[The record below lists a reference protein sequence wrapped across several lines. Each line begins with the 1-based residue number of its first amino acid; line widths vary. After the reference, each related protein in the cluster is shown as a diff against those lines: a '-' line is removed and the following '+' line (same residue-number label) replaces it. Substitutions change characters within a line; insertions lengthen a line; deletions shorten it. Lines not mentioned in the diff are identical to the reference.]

1 MPQPSWC
8 RNLTKRATVS
18 IDVLFIN
25 TISDAVHSCTCHD
38 VPGRAL
44 NRLVINRT
52 SASATDKMCGGR
64 FIPFTGRIVHFIA
77 SKPQTGLARGQCQ
90 SGLWQ
95 RVSGSTVLT
104 GKIAN
109 GERLPL
115 PSGFSASQCTWSV
128 SNAEN
133 PHGWKPNYFAGSV
146 ATYDSNRIVKCG
158 YYDEYNFHGGTNRN
172 DLTGKCS
179 YIVVC
184 Q

>member
-52 SASATDKMCGGR
+52 STSATDKMCGGR

-77 SKPQTGLARGQCQ
+77 SNPHTGLA
-90 SGLWQ
+90 L
-95 RVSGSTVLT
+95 
-104 GKIAN
+104 
-109 GERLPL
+109 
-115 PSGFSASQCTWSV
+115 ASVPIRCV
-128 SNAEN
+128 
-133 PHGWKPNYFAGSV
+133 GW
-146 ATYDSNRIVKCG
+146 
-158 YYDEYNFHGGTNRN
+158 
-172 DLTGKCS
+172 L
-179 YIVVC
+179 
-184 Q
+184 

>member
-52 SASATDKMCGGR
+52 STSATDKMCGGR

-77 SKPQTGLARGQCQ
+77 SKPQTGLARRPVPIRYVGDNRWKTQSYSAFHHRLSGAIRLLCHCQNGQRRGCP
-90 SGLWQ
+90 LLP
-95 RVSGSTVLT
+95 GS
-104 GKIAN
+104 
-109 GERLPL
+109 
-115 PSGFSASQCTWSV
+115 
-128 SNAEN
+128 
-133 PHGWKPNYFAGSV
+133 
-146 ATYDSNRIVKCG
+146 
-158 YYDEYNFHGGTNRN
+158 
-172 DLTGKCS
+172 
-179 YIVVC
+179 
-184 Q
+184 

>member
-52 SASATDKMCGGR
+52 STSATDKMCGGR

-77 SKPQTGLARGQCQ
+77 SKPQTGLAQRHCISDSVFLPSSDLSWKADMFRKIKIRKMTLNRALDKYVTAPRPVGRGFP
-90 SGLWQ
+90 LL
-95 RVSGSTVLT
+95 R
-104 GKIAN
+104 
-109 GERLPL
+109 PL
-115 PSGFSASQCTWSV
+115 PSVRRIYAGL
-128 SNAEN
+128 
-133 PHGWKPNYFAGSV
+133 HGQKRRVPPPLVPVFLFAG
-146 ATYDSNRIVKCG
+146 Y
-158 YYDEYNFHGGTNRN
+158 
-172 DLTGKCS
+172 
-179 YIVVC
+179 
-184 Q
+184 